1 MNKALIAFIVFTLNL
16 SAFAQ
21 EMTCLDK
28 LLPYNKH
35 SGLHLITRDEWN
47 DGKEMLDSE
56 GAKNVLTYLTN
67 SRLLCKSHEV
77 VIKVSPVCTPIL
89 PDLTQSNTCFIF
101 TNLGYFIATRDNGRN
116 VNFIFSKDKR
126 FAEP

>member
-16 SAFAQ
+16 TALAQ

-56 GAKNVLTYLTN
+56 GAKNVLAYLTN
-67 SRLLCKSHEV
+67 SRLLCKGHEV

>member
-1 MNKALIAFIVFTLNL
+1 MNKALIAFIVLTLNL

-56 GAKNVLTYLTN
+56 GAKNVLAYLTN
-67 SRLLCKSHEV
+67 SRLLCKGHEV

>member
-56 GAKNVLTYLTN
+56 GAKNVLAFLTN
-67 SRLLCKSHEV
+67 SRLLCKNHEV

>member
-16 SAFAQ
+16 TAFAQ

-56 GAKNVLTYLTN
+56 GAKNVLAYLTN
-67 SRLLCKSHEV
+67 SRLLCKGHEV

>member
-56 GAKNVLTYLTN
+56 GAKNVLAYLTN
-67 SRLLCKSHEV
+67 SRLLCKGHEV

>member
-56 GAKNVLTYLTN
+56 GAKNVLAYLTN

>member
-16 SAFAQ
+16 SVFAQ

-47 DGKEMLDSE
+47 DGKEMLDSD
-56 GAKNVLTYLTN
+56 GAKNVLAYLTN
-67 SRLLCKSHEV
+67 SRLLCKGHEV

>member
-1 MNKALIAFIVFTLNL
+1 MNKTLIAFIVFTLNL

-56 GAKNVLTYLTN
+56 GAKNVLAYLTN
-67 SRLLCKSHEV
+67 SRLLCKGHEV

-126 FAEP
+126 F

>member
-1 MNKALIAFIVFTLNL
+1 MNKALIAFIIFTLNL

-56 GAKNVLTYLTN
+56 GAKNVLAYLTN

-89 PDLTQSNTCFIF
+89 ADLIQSNTCFIF